1 MSRHDARERD
11 SWRRQIS
18 AYIVN
23 ELKPALR
30 PAIERELRACRECRS
45 YYEQEQALHDRRRGL
60 DSVTPPQGLRRDV
73 FAKIE
78 REKAAWLPA
87 GLQLPSL
94 GAVVT
99 VVTLIALAFL
109 VPQIFQLVR
118 SGQFEQQALPP
129 RLLVQADVSPL
140 PTVAVQPAALDTR
153 SATAGASLPP
163 LPTAQVRPLVAVGGP
178 GLTTG
183 AAATGSTGSSA
194 VPTPAASASPLPTA
208 VPAVTPATTVL
219 EVQVSGRVTEV
230 RRAQRLAT
238 VREGPTTVT
247 VAFSADTVINSDPD
261 GQALTYEQIGIADRV
276 RVTGVRGNAPDTV
289 TALRVSVLNPLFHAQ
304 ATPVQSS
311 VTHPRGRAARVLY
324 LQDGIDGAP
333 SDGGEQASTR
343 QWLDRLTADGFN
355 VVPINPARVTALS
368 LGDVGLVVIGFP
380 ATLSRATLGSIQNSA
395 VPVLNANPLY
405 VSALGLGEHPDPA
418 NPGYS
423 VPSVAVQVVPG
434 VALVQDLV
442 GTQAVAVTPLER
454 VPIVAQG
461 TVLAALDERG
471 RERAVWTIN
480 GSRMYFGIW
489 PDSAGG
495 APTALYWTFLN
506 RAVTQLLG
514 A

>member
-18 AYIVN
+18 AYIAN

-30 PAIERELRACRECRS
+30 PAIERELRACRECRD

-60 DSVTPPQGLRRDV
+60 NSVTPPHELRRDV

-78 REKAAWLPA
+78 REKATWLPA

-118 SGQFEQQALPP
+118 SGQSEQQALPA
-129 RLLVQADVSPL
+129 RLSVQTAVSPL
-140 PTVAVQPAALDTR
+140 PTVAVQPAAPDTR
-153 SATAGASLPP
+153 SATAGATLPP
-163 LPTAQVRPLVAVGGP
+163 LPTAQVRTLAVGGP
-178 GLTTG
+178 GV
-183 AAATGSTGSSA
+183 AADTA
-194 VPTPAASASPLPTA
+194 VATPAAAASPLPTA
-208 VPAVTPATTVL
+208 VPAVTPATGVL
-219 EVQVSGRVTEV
+219 ERRVSGRVTEV

-238 VREGPTTVT
+238 VREGSTTVT

-261 GQALTYEQIGIADRV
+261 GQRLTYEQIGIADRV

-304 ATPVQSS
+304 ATPVRSS